1 MRKSLPFTAHTM
13 NAWYW
18 IGHRLSRLFAKVV
31 CSYRVQHPERLEN
44 LPAGLLIASNHV
56 SFLDP
61 PFVGAAF
68 REPLHYFARKTL
80 FDHPVARYI
89 LLRVNAIPVNQEK
102 PELSSL
108 KQVISL
114 LQKGEKVLIFPEGER
129 TYDGKLKSEGEPG
142 VGMIVS
148 KAQVPVLPVRL
159 FGPEKALPRG
169 SKRIK
174 RHPATLVVGE
184 PIDFGD
190 LLNDASLS
198 TKDRYQAIANRIMA
212 GIAALELQDSRGE

>member
-1 MRKSLPFTAHTM
+1 M
-13 NAWYW
+13 NVWYW
-18 IGHRLSRLFAKVV
+18 IGHRLSRLFAKLV
-31 CSYRVQHPERLEN
+31 CSYRVQDRERLEN
-44 LPAGLLIASNHV
+44 LPGGLLVVSNHV

-68 REPLHYFARKTL
+68 REPIWYFARKTL
-80 FDHPVARYI
+80 FDHPVANFI
-89 LLRVNAIPVNQEK
+89 LTRVNAIPVNQEK

-108 KQVISL
+108 KQVIAL
-114 LQKGEKVLIFPEGER
+114 LKEGQKVLIFPEGER
-129 TYDGKLKSEGEPG
+129 TFDGRIKSEGEPG

-148 KAQVPVLPVRL
+148 KAKVPVLPVRL

-169 SKRIK
+169 SKKIK

-184 PIDFGD
+184 PVD
-190 LLNDASLS
+190 LDDLIADESLS

-212 GIAALELQDSRGE
+212 EIAALELRDSRGE

>member
-1 MRKSLPFTAHTM
+1 M

-18 IGHRLSRLFAKVV
+18 IGHRLSRLFAKLV
-31 CSYRVQHPERLEN
+31 CSYRVQNREGLEN
-44 LPAGLLIASNHV
+44 LPEGLLIASNHV

-80 FDHPVARYI
+80 FDHPVANYI
-89 LLRVNAIPVNQEK
+89 LTRVNAIPVNQEK
-102 PELSSL
+102 PELSAL
-108 KQVISL
+108 KQVIAL
-114 LQKGEKVLIFPEGER
+114 LQQGQKVLIFPEGER
-129 TYDGKLKSEGEPG
+129 TLDGQLKSEGEPG

-148 KAQVPVLPVRL
+148 RAEVPVLPVRL

-174 RHPATLVVGE
+174 RHPATLVVGS

-190 LLNDASLS
+190 LVSDPSLS
-198 TKDRYQAIANRIMA
+198 TKERYQAIANRIMA
-212 GIAALELQDSRGE
+212 AIAALELEDSRGE